1 MLTLQ
6 LWKYTYA
13 LLPKENMWSLSN
25 RKINLIIFV
34 RVLFFIYKLYLSQ
47 ILISRHEKERRLDI

>member
-6 LWKYTYA
+6 LWKYTCA

-34 RVLFFIYKLYLSQ
+34 RVSNVFYLQ
-47 ILISRHEKERRLDI
+47 IVFESNINK